1 MITAHRPEVSDRP
14 PPGKTTLA
22 PVIRDVVARMEQL
35 HSFARRHWLLAVT
48 TGALAALATYAGS
61 FLISE
66 EYRSSVTFFVDR
78 SGRSVSLPA
87 GLAAI
92 GRSLGV
98 GDMDEGQPLELYAW
112 LATSDDVLRS
122 ILS

>member
-1 MITAHRPEVSDRP
+1 MITAHRPERTDLS
-14 PPGKTTLA
+14 PPGRATIA
-22 PVIRDVVARMEQL
+22 PVIRDAVARFDELRQ
-35 HSFARRHWLLAVT
+35 FVRRHWIVALLTAMIAAV
-48 TGALAALATYAGS
+48 AAYAGS
-61 FLISE
+61 FLMAE

-98 GDMDEGQPLELYAW
+98 GDMDEGQPLDLYAW
-112 LATSDDVLRS
+112 LA
-122 ILS
+122 